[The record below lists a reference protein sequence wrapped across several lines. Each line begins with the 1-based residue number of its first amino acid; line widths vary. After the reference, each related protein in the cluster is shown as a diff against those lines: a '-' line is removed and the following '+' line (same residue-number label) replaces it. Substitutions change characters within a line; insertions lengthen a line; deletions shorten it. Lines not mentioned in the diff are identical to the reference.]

1 MFFTLSTLLLSLAV
15 GIFYCTR
22 KQQRLLVEPLNKRVR
37 GVAVSLV
44 ITAIILTSQ
53 QFSNTATVFL
63 VIFTLM
69 MMLMLIPLLSLFYKK
84 DNS

>member
-22 KQQRLLVEPLNKRVR
+22 KQQRLLVKPLNKRVR

-44 ITAIILTSQ
+44 ITATILTSQ
-53 QFSNTATVFL
+53 QFSNIATVFL